1 MLFSDIIG
9 QELIKEQ
16 LRQTVRAQR
25 LPHAQLFSGAEGV
38 GKLPLALAYAQY
50 INCENRSEQDSCGVC
65 PSCVKFNKMV
75 HPDLHFVFPIVKNE
89 AKKMTV
95 CDNFLADFREAIL
108 TNPYVTIT
116 TWLNQIG
123 DGKQGQIYTNEG
135 DEIIRKLNL
144 KTYESDYKIM
154 IIWEP
159 EKMHESCANRVLK
172 IIEEPPPK
180 TIFLLVSDTPDEIIG
195 TIQSRLQRTTIPPI
209 SELELVQHAQKTYT
223 LPTDELQLL
232 SRMAQGSWSHM
243 QALVEQ
249 TDEMKINF
257 ERFVQMMRFS
267 WALNIKELRPWV
279 DELVAAGREEEKRF
293 LQYAQRMIRENFVLH
308 LQQPTLNYMSQQE
321 QAFAQKFSQF
331 INERNI
337 LDMMNELALAEAQI
351 EQNGNGKII
360 LLDLSIKLYRLLKK

>member
-1 MLFSDIIG
+1 
-9 QELIKEQ
+9 
-16 LRQTVRAQR
+16 
-25 LPHAQLFSGAEGV
+25 
-38 GKLPLALAYAQY
+38 
-50 INCENRSEQDSCGVC
+50 
-65 PSCVKFNKMV
+65 MV
-75 HPDLHFVFPIVKNE
+75 HPDLHFVFPIVKND

-95 CDNFLADFREAIL
+95 CDNFLADFREAVL
-108 TNPYVTIT
+108 TNPYLTVN

-123 DGKQGQIYTNEG
+123 EGKQGQIYTNEG

-144 KTYESDYKIM
+144 KTYESEYKIM
-154 IIWEP
+154 IIWAP

-180 TIFLLVSDTPDEIIG
+180 TIFLLISDTPDEIIG
-195 TIQSRLQRTTIPPI
+195 TIQSRVQRISIPPI
-209 SELELVQHAQKTYT
+209 NVKDLVAHAQNRYT

-232 SRMAQGSWSHM
+232 ARMAQGSWSHM

-257 ERFVQMMRFS
+257 ERFIQLMRLS
-267 WALNIKELRPWV
+267 WALNVKELRAWV
-279 DELVAAGREEEKRF
+279 DELVAAGREEEKQF

-308 LQQPTLNYMSQQE
+308 LKQPTLSYMSQQE
-321 QAFAQKFSQF
+321 QAFAKNFSQF

-337 LDMMNELALAEAQI
+337 LDIMDELALAEAQI

>member
-1 MLFSDIIG
+1 MLFSNIIG
-9 QELIKEQ
+9 QEHLKEQ
-16 LRQTVRAQR
+16 LRQTVQSERM
-25 LPHAQLFSGAEGV
+25 PHAQLFSGAEGV

-50 INCENRSEQDSCGVC
+50 INCENRNEHDSCGVC

-75 HPDLHFVFPIVKNE
+75 HPDLHLVFPIVKNE

-95 CDNFLADFREAIL
+95 CDNFLSDFRESIL
-108 TNPYVTIT
+108 TNPYVTIN
-116 TWLNQIG
+116 TWLNKIG

-154 IIWEP
+154 IIWQP

-195 TIQSRLQRTTIPPI
+195 TIQSRLQRIPIPPI
-209 SELELVQHAQKTYT
+209 SESELTAEAEKKYT
-223 LPTDELQLL
+223 LDTEDLRLL
-232 SRMAQGSWSHM
+232 SRMAQGSWSRM
-243 QALVEQ
+243 QELVEQ
-249 TDEMKINF
+249 TEDMKLNF

-267 WALNIKELRPWV
+267 WVLSMKELRPWI

-308 LQQPTLNYMSQQE
+308 LNQPTLNYMSQQE